1 MFTLIT
7 GQVYILLS
15 IKRFYK
21 NNWAGETITLKE
33 KNNELFIIRKILRS
47 GVTGGPKY
55 KYSTQLKSKY
65 QIRFSTIVESNVEIK
80 NNLKEE
86 FTLTIVTEGK
96 VELFLN
102 GLQVVIE
109 QSL

>member
-1 MFTLIT
+1 MVVLIFL
-7 GQVYILLS
+7 LLS
-15 IKRFYK
+15 VNVYADNRPSIYSLIDKEIFIK

-65 QIRFSTIVESNVEIK
+65 QIRFSTM
-80 NNLKEE
+80 
-86 FTLTIVTEGK
+86 
-96 VELFLN
+96 
-102 GLQVVIE
+102 
-109 QSL
+109 